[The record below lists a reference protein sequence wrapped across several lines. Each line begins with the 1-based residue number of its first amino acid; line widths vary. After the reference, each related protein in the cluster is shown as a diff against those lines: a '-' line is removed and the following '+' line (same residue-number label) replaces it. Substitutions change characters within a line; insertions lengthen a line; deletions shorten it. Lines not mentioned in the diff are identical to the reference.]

1 MSINVKIVQL
11 GKGIFHYEE
20 KGNVTVGA
28 GLVAAGITA
37 GNMDVRVNG
46 KRAPL
51 GQTLQDGDLV
61 TIIPLIK
68 GGWVLETE

>member
-1 MSINVKIVQL
+1 MPINVRIVQL

-20 KGNVTVGA
+20 KGNVTVEA

-37 GNMDVRVNG
+37 GTMDVRVNG

>member
-1 MSINVKIVQL
+1 MPINVRIVQL

-20 KGNVTVGA
+20 KGNVTVEA

-51 GQTLQDGDLV
+51 GQTLQDSDLV

>member
-1 MSINVKIVQL
+1 MPINVRIVQL

-20 KGNVTVGA
+20 KGNVTVEA

-51 GQTLQDGDLV
+51 DQTLQDGDLV

>member
-1 MSINVKIVQL
+1 MPINVRIVQL

-20 KGNVTVGA
+20 KGNVTVEA